1 VVIISLVHRL
11 LGNTVKFYNL
21 KENDEQVSFAQAVKQ
36 GLGKNQGLFFPV
48 NMPKLENIDE
58 LLAMPLVERSVKVL
72 HPFVESDL
80 SKSELTEI
88 VTDAFNFP
96 ALLQPISKDRAI
108 LELFHGPTLAFK
120 DFGARFMAKCLQAFV
135 AKDAKASGQTKP
147 LTILTATSGDTGAA
161 VAHAF
166 HGIHNIRV
174 VIMYP
179 KGKISLLQ
187 EKMFTTLGGN
197 IETLA
202 VDGDFDDCQ
211 ALVKQSFD
219 DRELANTIGLNSANS
234 INISRLLAQVCY
246 YFEAVAQISRA
257 KSDLSNI
264 VFSIPSGNFGNLTA
278 GLFAKAMG
286 LPIKRFIAATNAN
299 DTVPRY
305 LETGEW
311 TPNQTVA
318 TISNAMD
325 VSNPNNWPR
334 VEHMLKAGL
343 VEAGCVS
350 SYSIDEEQTQSTVI
364 QLTKLGYISEPHAAV
379 AYKALQYS
387 GVEGEFGVF
396 LGTAHPAKFK
406 EVVESILGQPI
417 GLPKELADCAGEPG
431 LSLDLKAN
439 FSDLRD
445 YLLN

>member
-1 VVIISLVHRL
+1 
-11 LGNTVKFYNL
+11 VKFYNL

-36 GLGKNQGLFFPV
+36 GLGKNQGLFFPET
-48 NMPKLENIDE
+48 MPKFNNIDE
-58 LLAMPLVERSVKVL
+58 LLALPLVERSVKIL
-72 HPFVESDL
+72 LPFVEEDL
-80 SKSELTEI
+80 NEQELTEI

-96 ALLQPISKDRAI
+96 AVLQPISNERAI

-135 AKDAKASGQTKP
+135 AKDAKATGQKKP

-166 HGIHNIRV
+166 HGIDNIRV

-187 EKMFTTLGGN
+187 EKMFTTLGDN
-197 IETLA
+197 IETLC
-202 VDGDFDDCQ
+202 VEGDFDDCQ
-211 ALVKQSFD
+211 TLVKKSFD
-219 DRELANTIGLNSANS
+219 DKELATTIGLNSANS
-234 INISRLLAQVCY
+234 INISRLLAQICY
-246 YFEAVAQISRA
+246 YFEAIAQLSRV

-286 LPIKRFIAATNAN
+286 LPIKRFIAATNLN

-311 TPNQTVA
+311 TPNKTVA

-334 VEHMLKAGL
+334 VEHMLKSGV
-343 VEAGCVS
+343 VEDGCVS
-350 SYSIDEEQTQSTVI
+350 SVSIDEEQTQSTVI
-364 QLTKLGYISEPHAAV
+364 QLSKLGYISEPHAAV

-387 GVEGEFGVF
+387 AVEGEFGVF

-406 EVVESILGQPI
+406 EVVESTLGQPI
-417 GLPKELADCAGEPG
+417 SLPKELADCAGEPI
-431 LSLDLKAN
+431 LSEEMSSEFA
-439 FSDLRD
+439 DLRA
-445 YLLN
+445 YLLA

>member
-1 VVIISLVHRL
+1 
-11 LGNTVKFYNL
+11 
-21 KENDEQVSFAQAVKQ
+21 
-36 GLGKNQGLFFPV
+36 
-48 NMPKLENIDE
+48 
-58 LLAMPLVERSVKVL
+58 
-72 HPFVESDL
+72 
-80 SKSELTEI
+80 
-88 VTDAFNFP
+88 
-96 ALLQPISKDRAI
+96 
-108 LELFHGPTLAFK
+108 
-120 DFGARFMAKCLQAFV
+120 MAKCLQVFV
-135 AKDAKASGQTKP
+135 AKDAKVNGQIKP

-166 HGIHNIRV
+166 HGIDNIRV

-211 ALVKQSFD
+211 SLVKQSFD
-219 DRELANTIGLNSANS
+219 DKELANTIGLNSANS

-246 YFEAVAQISRA
+246 YFEAVAQLSRV
-257 KSDLSNI
+257 KSDLSSL

-305 LETGEW
+305 LETAEW
-311 TPNQTVA
+311 TPNKTVA

-334 VEHMLKAGL
+334 VEHMLKSGI
-343 VEAGCVS
+343 VEQGCVS
-350 SYSIDEEQTQSTVI
+350 SVSIDEEQTQSTVI
-364 QLTKLGYISEPHAAV
+364 GLRKLGYISEPHAAV

-387 GVEGEFGVF
+387 ATEDEFGVF

-406 EVVESILGQPI
+406 EVVESILGQPL
-417 GLPKELADCAGEPG
+417 GLPKELADCAGEPI
-431 LSLDLKAN
+431 LSQDLSTD
-439 FSDLRD
+439 FSDLRS
-445 YLLN
+445 YLLS

>member
-1 VVIISLVHRL
+1 M
-11 LGNTVKFYNL
+11 TVKYYNL

-36 GLGKNQGLFFPV
+36 GLGKNQGLFFPTAI
-48 NMPKLENIDE
+48 PKFDNIEE
-58 LLAMPLVERSVKVL
+58 LLALPLVERSVKIMQ
-72 HPFVESDL
+72 PFVGEDL
-80 SKSELTEI
+80 NTSQLTDI
-88 VTDAFNFP
+88 ITDAFNFP
-96 ALLQPISKDRAI
+96 ALLQPISPERAV

-120 DFGARFMAKCLQAFV
+120 DFGARFMAKCLQVFI
-135 AKDAKASGQTKP
+135 AKDTKASGKTKP

-166 HGIHNIRV
+166 HGIDNIRV

-202 VDGDFDDCQ
+202 IDGDFDDCQ
-211 ALVKQSFD
+211 TLVKQSFD
-219 DRELANTIGLNSANS
+219 DKELANIIGLNSANS
-234 INISRLLAQVCY
+234 INISRLIAQVCY
-246 YFEAVAQISRA
+246 YFEAVAQLSRV

-286 LPIKRFIAATNAN
+286 LPIKRFIAATNMN

-305 LETGEW
+305 LETGQW
-311 TPNQTVA
+311 TVNKTVA

-334 VEHMLKAGL
+334 VEHMLKSGI
-343 VEAGCVS
+343 VDQGCVS
-350 SYSIDEEQTQSTVI
+350 SVSIDEEQTQSAII
-364 QLTKLGYISEPHAAV
+364 QLSKLGYITEPHAAI

-387 GVEGEFGVF
+387 AEEGEFGIF

-417 GLPKELADCAGEPG
+417 SLPKELAACVGEPI
-431 LSLDLKAN
+431 LSEDLSAN
-439 FSDLRD
+439 FSDLRS
-445 YLLN
+445 YLLSRSTRTVA